1 MNNLVKRPI
10 QLLRHKRD
18 DMTSKWSN
26 ISIKDMGVAVE
37 RVWRRIRSL
46 KTRIQFIKGSS
57 DDILRYCPNSHWMF
71 VILLFTLGVYNYF
84 IVCIYNK
91 LSQR

>member
-26 ISIKDMGVAVE
+26 ISIKDMAVAVE

-46 KTRIQFIKGSS
+46 KLRIQFIKG
-57 DDILRYCPNSHWMF
+57 L
-71 VILLFTLGVYNYF
+71 
-84 IVCIYNK
+84 
-91 LSQR
+91 

>member
-10 QLLRHKRD
+10 QLLWHKRD

-57 DDILRYCPNSHWMF
+57 DDILRYCPNN
-71 VILLFTLGVYNYF
+71 ILPLDVGNLTVYTRCVKPLY
-84 IVCIYNK
+84 
-91 LSQR
+91 

>member
-10 QLLRHKRD
+10 QLLRHKPD

-71 VILLFTLGVYNYF
+71 VILPFTLGVYNHF

-91 LSQR
+91 PS

>member
-1 MNNLVKRPI
+1 
-10 QLLRHKRD
+10 
-18 DMTSKWSN
+18 MTSKWSN

-57 DDILRYCPNSHWMF
+57 DDIVPTPIGCSKSYRLHSVCTTT
-71 VILLFTLGVYNYF
+71 LLFVFITNFHGDKENSCLIRYNY
-84 IVCIYNK
+84 II
-91 LSQR
+91 